1 MASVIY
7 LTSFDNQCFNS
18 NVLAYNTLCELST
31 TKGKSLLFRKSE
43 DKILPYTTFG
53 HSDPDVLNTQSVLL
67 LFPTIWIHWLKKKKV
82 AFLQVTQ
89 VQMKQL
95 AAFKSKLDC

>member
-18 NVLAYNTLCELST
+18 NVLAYTTLCELST
-31 TKGKSLLFRKSE
+31 TTKVKSLLFRKSE

-67 LFPTIWIHWLKKKKV
+67 LFPTIWIY
-82 AFLQVTQ
+82 
-89 VQMKQL
+89 
-95 AAFKSKLDC
+95 